1 MHHTRTAAYKISVL
15 ENSQFITDEKNRYS
29 YGLCSLFFLNF
40 MATHARTQMIPCD
53 KIMYVLLLF
62 DKTIYKLN
70 GVHQVYF
77 EHEWSRLYD
86 NNFT

>member
-1 MHHTRTAAYKISVL
+1 
-15 ENSQFITDEKNRYS
+15 
-29 YGLCSLFFLNF
+29 